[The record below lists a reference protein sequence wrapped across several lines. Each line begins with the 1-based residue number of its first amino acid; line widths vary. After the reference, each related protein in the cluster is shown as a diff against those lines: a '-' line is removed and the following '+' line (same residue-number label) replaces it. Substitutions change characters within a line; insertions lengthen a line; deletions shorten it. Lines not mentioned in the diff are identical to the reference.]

1 MMLSGNKHSIRIL
14 GLSALLA
21 MAAVAN
27 AEEREDGFYVSG
39 KIQGEHV
46 RVSGTDNLNLLYMDV
61 DIGKSITSLGDG
73 NIGVNLGLQ
82 TLASNRSIGGLS
94 DYALF
99 PTVWGETGR
108 HRYSLGSPS
117 SALADIIEAPRIGG
131 SEAARALVSLVGLY
145 FTDLGVVLGDDS
157 SNYGVRYDGQ
167 YGSSAFSASVHRVR
181 VPAGSDEDIFDEDLF
196 DGDIYTAGYKKEI
209 GNLEVAAG
217 IEIFSVDDFGEEES
231 VFLAIGYD
239 EERYGG
245 QLLLADSGIFDDD
258 SGIFDDD
265 ITKIASAYFKPRHG
279 LTLEATYAD
288 VIDSTIWGVAAEYEV
303 LSGGFLGAGY
313 IDAGSSNDNRT
324 LVNLYFGWRFQ

>member
-14 GLSALLA
+14 ALSALLV
-21 MAAVAN
+21 MAAVAS

-61 DIGKSITSLGDG
+61 DVGKSITSLGDG
-73 NIGVNLGLQ
+73 SIGVNLGLQ

-131 SEAARALVSLVGLY
+131 SETARALVSLLGLY

-157 SNYGVRYDGQ
+157 SNYGGRYDGQ

-181 VPAGSDEDIFDEDLF
+181 VPAGSDEDIFD
-196 DGDIYTAGYKKEI
+196 GDIYTAGYKKAI

-217 IEIFSVDDFGEEES
+217 VEIFSVDDFGEEES
-231 VFLAIGYD
+231 VFFAIGYD

-245 QLLLADSGIFDDD
+245 QIVLADSAIFDDD
-258 SGIFDDD
+258 L
-265 ITKIASAYFKPRHG
+265 TKMASAYFKPRHG
-279 LTLEATYAD
+279 LTLEATYVDA
-288 VIDSTIWGVAAEYEV
+288 VYSTIWGVAAEYEV
-303 LSGGFLGAGY
+303 LSGGFIGAGY